1 MQKIRRRSAQ
11 NPLMFYLDALLYAL
25 LMSLIYAASFAPL
38 LALFLF
44 DGESPLRYLA
54 LLCPLLC
61 ILIVLPLRFSF
72 AQALT
77 GRYHH
82 ATFSLREAFNFSL
95 YGEKVAEGVVY
106 VLHLIK
112 WTLPLAA
119 AGGVLYYLYLNTE
132 VFSLIKGITNFGTAA
147 TAVWNGLL
155 GFFGAKDLLPG
166 GITEGLLAI
175 PIIVGACLLFLLWGV
190 VRNSAY
196 RYLWAEATEL
206 DKNPRLE
213 ARRSLRGRR
222 LKQLGA
228 ALINLALL
236 MPALIAL
243 YRIVAPKETIEQLA
257 NQYADAFVSE
267 IALPAIVIPYGKL
280 AIVFFAFF
288 LPLLPIRRMITA
300 YFATARI
307 RRQMQPPEPAQANG
321 GAQGQ
326 MPPLY
331 EDKPDAPTGRKP

>member
-11 NPLMFYLDALLYAL
+11 NPLVYYLITLLYAL

-44 DGESPLRYLA
+44 DGESSLGYLA
-54 LLCPLLC
+54 LLCPLLL

-82 ATFSLREAFNFSL
+82 AAFSLREAFNFSL

-106 VLHLIK
+106 ILHLIK
-112 WTLPLAA
+112 WALPLAA
-119 AGGVLYYLYLNTE
+119 TGGTLYYLYLNTE
-132 VFSLIKGITNFGTAA
+132 VFALIKGITDFGTAA
-147 TAVWNGLL
+147 TAVWNGVLS
-155 GFFGAKDLLPG
+155 FFGAKDLLPG
-166 GITEGLLAI
+166 GITEGLFAI
-175 PIIVGACLLFLLWGV
+175 LGIVVACMLFLLWGV

-206 DKNPRLE
+206 DKNPRYE

-222 LKQLGA
+222 FKQLGA

-243 YRIVAPKETIEQLA
+243 YRIIAPKETIEQLA
-257 NQYADAFVSE
+257 NQYAEALVSQA
-267 IALPAIVIPYGKL
+267 ALPAIVIPYGEL
-280 AIVFFAFF
+280 TIVFFALF

-307 RRQMQPPEPAQANG
+307 RKQMQPQEFVQADG
-321 GAQGQ
+321 GGQGP

-331 EDKPDAPTGRKP
+331 EDKPAAPTRRKA